1 MTGYRRDD
9 NESAAYRAAPAT
21 TPDYADW
28 ASRYLED
35 APLAVAV
42 VRGPEHTLV
51 YANAAFRWLGSPR
64 GEAIGRP
71 IKESLEPAAASEL
84 EDLFDEVRRD
94 GVVARDAIVLPGPA
108 GAVSRHYT
116 VWPVPDRHGGIDQLV
131 MVMLG
136 GEALVNEREL
146 TRSRQ
151 TEIAER
157 LLLSALR
164 EQMLAEEAEAAR
176 RRSAL
181 LAAAAVRLGA
191 SLDRETTYASMA
203 GLSLPRAGAWCVVD
217 IVEADGTL
225 HRLAIVHPDPA
236 KEAVVRGLER
246 IWLPQSGDPFGVPL
260 MMRSPQAT
268 VIAGDIDAAL
278 AASAHSPDTL
288 CALRELGIG
297 PLLVAPLLVRGAVRG
312 AITFVSRRG
321 DASYTPEEVS
331 LAESLAAQCAA
342 ALESAHLYDVASA
355 ARAAAEVAQR
365 DAETANRAKS
375 RFLSMMSH
383 DLRSPLNA
391 IGGYAQLLDL
401 EVRGPLTEAQHT
413 DLKRIKMSQEYLLGL
428 IDRILSFARLEGGK
442 VQYDISDVPLDP
454 TIRVVEVFIAPQ
466 LLQKQLEFRF
476 EPPLDR
482 DDSQLLV
489 RADPEKLQQ
498 ILTNLLANAIKFT
511 EPGGQITVSYE
522 LRDAGVAIHVRDTG
536 RGIAADA
543 IELVFEPFAQLGRG
557 LTSTAEGVGLGLAIG
572 RELARGMGGD
582 LTATSTLGKG
592 SVFTL
597 TLQRSHTP
605 PRRHPHDS

>member
-1 MTGYRRDD
+1 VTGSRLGDD
-9 NESAAYRAAPAT
+9 GSAEARAAPVT
-21 TPDYADW
+21 TPDYAEW
-28 ASRYLED
+28 ASRYLEH

-42 VRGPEHTLV
+42 VRDAVHTLV
-51 YANAAFRWLGSPR
+51 YANAAFRQLGSR
-64 GEAIGRP
+64 HAEAVGRP
-71 IKESLEPAAASEL
+71 IKESLDRAAGAEL
-84 EDLFDEVRRD
+84 EDLFDQVRRD
-94 GVVARDAIVLPGPA
+94 GAVARDAITLRGPA

-116 VWPVPDRHGGIDQLV
+116 VWPVPDRNGGVDQLV
-131 MVMLG
+131 MVLLD
-136 GEALVNEREL
+136 GEELSEGEL
-146 TRSRQ
+146 TRARQ

-176 RRSAL
+176 KRAAL

-191 SLDRETTYASMA
+191 SLDRKTTYASMA
-203 GLSLPRAGAWCVVD
+203 GLSLPRTGAWCVVD
-217 IVEADGTL
+217 VVEADGTL

-236 KEAVVRGLER
+236 KEVLVRGLER
-246 IWLPQSGDPFGVPL
+246 IWLPQPGDPFGVPL
-260 MMRSPQAT
+260 MIQSPQVT
-268 VIAGDIDAAL
+268 VIAADIDAAL

-288 CALRELGIG
+288 HALRELGIG
-297 PLLVAPLLVRGAVRG
+297 PLLVAPLLVRGTVRG
-312 AITFVSRRG
+312 AITFVSRR
-321 DASYTPEEVS
+321 DDVSYTPEEMS
-331 LAESLAAQCAA
+331 LAEALAGQCAA
-342 ALESAHLYDVASA
+342 ALESAQLYDVASA
-355 ARAAAEVAQR
+355 ARAAAEAAQR
-365 DAETANRAKS
+365 DAEAAHRAKS

-401 EVRGPLTEAQHT
+401 GVRGPMSEEQHT
-413 DLKRIKMSQEYLLGL
+413 DLKRIKMSQQHLLGL

-442 VQYDISDVPLDP
+442 VEYDISDVPLDA

-466 LLQKQLEFRF
+466 VLDKLLEFRF
-476 EPPLDR
+476 EPR
-482 DDSQLLV
+482 VEQDDARVLV

-511 EPGGQITVSYE
+511 EPGGQITVSYDA
-522 LRDAGVAIHVRDTG
+522 RDADVSIHVRDTG

-543 IELVFEPFAQLGRG
+543 IELIFEPFAQVGRG

-582 LTATSTLGKG
+582 LTAVSTLGTG

-597 TLQRSHTP
+597 TLPRS
-605 PRRHPHDS
+605 PRPGHDS

>member
-1 MTGYRRDD
+1 VTGYRLDD
-9 NESAAYRAAPAT
+9 DESAALQDAPGTAR
-21 TPDYADW
+21 DYADW

-42 VRGPEHTLV
+42 VRGAAHTLV
-51 YANAAFRWLGSPR
+51 YANAAFRQLGAKH
-64 GEAIGRP
+64 GDAVGRP
-71 IKESLEPAAASEL
+71 IKEWLDPAASSEL
-84 EDLFDEVRRD
+84 EDLFDQVRRD
-94 GVVARDAIVLPGPA
+94 GVVARDAITLRGPA
-108 GAVSRHYT
+108 GAESRHYT
-116 VWPVPDRHGGIDQLV
+116 VWPVPDRNGGVDQLV
-131 MVMLG
+131 MVLLD
-136 GEALVNEREL
+136 GEEVNEGEP

-176 RRSAL
+176 RRAAL

-203 GLSLPRAGAWCVVD
+203 GLSLSRSGAWCVVD

-236 KEAVVRGLER
+236 KEALARGLER
-246 IWLPQSGDPFGVPL
+246 IWLPQPGDPFGVPL
-260 MMRSPQAT
+260 MLRSPHAT
-268 VIAGDIDAAL
+268 VIADDIDVAL
-278 AASAHSPDTL
+278 AASAHRPDTL
-288 CALRELGIG
+288 LALRELGIG
-297 PLLVAPLLVRGAVRG
+297 PLLVAPLLVRGTVRG

-321 DASYTPEEVS
+321 DVAYTPDEVS
-331 LAESLAAQCAA
+331 LAEALAAQCAA
-342 ALESAHLYDVASA
+342 ALESAQLYDVASA
-355 ARAAAEVAQR
+355 ARAAAEAAQR
-365 DAETANRAKS
+365 NAEAANRAKS

-401 EVRGPLTEAQHT
+401 EIRGPLTEAQHK
-413 DLKRIKMSQEYLLGL
+413 DLRRIKASQEHLLGL

-442 VQYDISDVPLDP
+442 VQYDVSDVPLDA

-466 LLQKQLEFRF
+466 LLDKRLEFRF
-476 EPPLDR
+476 EPDVAH
-482 DDSQLLV
+482 DDAKVRV
-489 RADPEKLQQ
+489 RADSEKLQQ

-522 LRDAGVAIHVRDTG
+522 TRDAEVSIHVRDTG

-543 IELVFEPFAQLGRG
+543 IELIFEPFAQLGRG
-557 LTSTAEGVGLGLAIG
+557 LTSTTEGVGLGLAIG

-582 LTATSTLGKG
+582 LTAASTLGKG

-597 TLQRSHTP
+597 TLQHSPARI
-605 PRRHPHDS
+605 

>member
-1 MTGYRRDD
+1 VTSSHPRVGD
-9 NESAAYRAAPAT
+9 EGSAALGGAPGT

-28 ASRYLED
+28 ASRYLEH

-42 VRGPEHTLV
+42 VRGSPHTLV
-51 YANAAFRWLGSPR
+51 YANEAFRQLGTRR
-64 GEAIGRP
+64 GGAIGRP
-71 IKESLEPAAASEL
+71 IDEALEPAAASEL
-84 EDLFDEVRRD
+84 EALLDQVRRD
-94 GVVARDAIVLPGPA
+94 GVVARDAIVLPGPR

-116 VWPVPDRHGGIDQLV
+116 VWPVADRNGGIDQLV
-131 MVMLG
+131 MVLLE
-136 GEALVNEREL
+136 GEELSEGAL

-151 TEIAER
+151 TEIAEH

-164 EQMLAEEAEAAR
+164 EQMLAEEAETAR
-176 RRSAL
+176 KRSAL
-181 LAAAAVRLGA
+181 LAAAAVRLGS
-191 SLDRETTYASMA
+191 SLDRKTTYASMA
-203 GLSLPRAGAWCVVD
+203 GLALPRTGAWCVVD

-236 KEAVVRGLER
+236 KEALVHGLER
-246 IWLPQSGDPFGVPL
+246 IWLPQPGDRFGVPL
-260 MMRSPQAT
+260 MMQSPHAT
-268 VIAGDIDAAL
+268 VIADDIDVAL
-278 AASAHSPDTL
+278 AAGAHSPDTL
-288 CALRELGIG
+288 HALRELGIG
-297 PLLVAPLLVRGAVRG
+297 PLLVAPLLVRGTVRG

-321 DASYTPEEVS
+321 DVSYTPAEVS
-331 LAESLAAQCAA
+331 LAEALATQCAA
-342 ALESAHLYDVASA
+342 ALESAQLYDVASA
-355 ARAAAEVAQR
+355 ARASAEAAQR

-401 EVRGPLTEAQHT
+401 GVRGPLTEAQHT
-413 DLKRIKMSQEYLLGL
+413 DLKRIKMSQEHLLGL

-442 VQYDISDVPLDP
+442 VQYDISDVPLDA
-454 TIRVVEVFIAPQ
+454 TVRVVEVFVAPQ
-466 LLQKQLEFRF
+466 MLDRRLEFRF
-476 EPPLDR
+476 EPPVR
-482 DDSQLLV
+482 HDDSQLLV

-522 LRDAGVAIHVRDTG
+522 ARDADVSIHVRDTG

-543 IELVFEPFAQLGRG
+543 LELIFEPFAQLGRG

-582 LTATSTLGKG
+582 LTAESVLGKG

-597 TLQRSHTP
+597 TLQRSHAP
-605 PRRHPHDS
+605 PRHAPNS

>member
-1 MTGYRRDD
+1 LTGSKLGDD
-9 NESAAYRAAPAT
+9 EWAALRGVPGT

-28 ASRYLED
+28 ASRYLEH

-42 VRGPEHTLV
+42 VRGAAHTLV
-51 YANAAFRWLGSPR
+51 YANAAFRRLGSQR
-64 GEAIGRP
+64 GAGVGRP
-71 IKESLEPAAASEL
+71 INEALDPAAVSAVEGL
-84 EDLFDEVRRD
+84 LDQVRRD

-116 VWPVPDRHGGIDQLV
+116 VWPVPDRSGGVDQLV
-131 MVMLG
+131 MVVLD
-136 GEALVNEREL
+136 GEGSDDEDL

-164 EQMLAEEAEAAR
+164 EQMLAEEAEMAR
-176 RRSAL
+176 KRAAL

-203 GLSLPRAGAWCVVD
+203 GLSLPRTGAWCVVD
-217 IVEADGTL
+217 IVEADGAL
-225 HRLAIVHPDPA
+225 HRLAVVHPDPA
-236 KEAVVRGLER
+236 KEALARGLER
-246 IWLPQSGDPFGVPL
+246 VWLPQPGDPFGVPL
-260 MMRSPQAT
+260 MMQSPQAT
-268 VIAGDIDAAL
+268 VIADAIDVAL
-278 AASAHSPDTL
+278 AAGAHSPDTL
-288 CALRELGIG
+288 RALRELGIG
-297 PLLVAPLLVRGAVRG
+297 PLLVVPLLFRGKVRG

-321 DASYTPEEVS
+321 DVTYTPEEVS
-331 LAESLAAQCAA
+331 LAQALAAQCAA
-342 ALESAHLYDVASA
+342 ALESAQLYDVASA
-355 ARAAAEVAQR
+355 ARAAAETAQR
-365 DAETANRAKS
+365 DAEAANRAKS

-401 EVRGPLTEAQHT
+401 GLRGPLTEAQHT
-413 DLKRIKMSQEYLLGL
+413 DLKRIKVSQEHLLGL

-442 VQYDISDVPLDP
+442 VQYDISDVPLDA

-466 LLQKQLEFRF
+466 LLDKGLEFRF
-476 EPPLDR
+476 EPHGAH
-482 DDSQLLV
+482 DDAKVLV

-511 EPGGQITVSYE
+511 ERGGQITVSYE
-522 LRDAGVAIHVRDTG
+522 TRDGDVAIHVRDTG
-536 RGIAADA
+536 RGIAAA
-543 IELVFEPFAQLGRG
+543 EMESIFEPFAQVGRG
-557 LTSTAEGVGLGLAIG
+557 LTSTVEGVGLGLAIG

-582 LTATSTLGKG
+582 LTAASTLGKG

-597 TLQRSHTP
+597 TLARSHAPP
-605 PRRHPHDS
+605 PRHAHAS